1 MVGSCPTDRL
11 QYLPEKEREWRR
23 QQQGGGHLP
32 RNTFQTPQGGFLQTP
47 MRAVAHYVSQS
58 PFCPQFLYA
67 VPATPATP
75 QGPIAAPNFNCESS
89 VLWLN
94 ELKDPAL
101 INSPYYMLQ
110 THVEVP
116 GQWEFVQ
123 YPSLYD
129 YETGQG
135 NGGGSSSM

>member
-1 MVGSCPTDRL
+1 MRGVA
-11 QYLPEKEREWRR
+11 QY
-23 QQQGGGHLP
+23 
-32 RNTFQTPQGGFLQTP
+32 T
-47 MRAVAHYVSQS
+47 SQS
-58 PFCPQFLYA
+58 PFCPQFPYA

-75 QGPIAAPNFNCESS
+75 QGPIAALNFNHESS

-94 ELKDPAL
+94 KLEDPAL
-101 INSPYYMLQ
+101 INSLYYMPQ
-110 THVEVP
+110 MHVEVP

-123 YPSLYD
+123 YPSQYD